1 MSSLSSAPAKGAVAK
16 LNSPRGRLWLSVSA
30 LAILFVLSAGYAAPE
45 QANVALDAIA
55 WPWRKFPTT
64 PYRLGLDLKGGTR
77 LVYEA
82 DVTKVPADQQSDS
95 LDGVRDVIER
105 RVNAFG
111 VAEPLIQTAKTG
123 DHWRVIVELAGVLD
137 INQAI
142 QLIGETPLLE
152 FKEEKTGAIAT
163 ELTAEQKKDMDAK
176 NAEAKK
182 RAEEILKEATK
193 PGADFDT
200 LFQSKNEA
208 IGIVSANGDLGM
220 VTEDNPQV
228 GDLVKA
234 VKNDKTKT
242 PYTYSKVIE
251 TLDAY
256 NIVRV
261 EGVNDKI
268 KEVSASH
275 ILVCFEGKDRCETKT
290 SRADAEKLIQEL
302 KTKATNN
309 NFASLAKEFSTDPTA
324 KTNGG
329 DLGFFGTGAMA
340 KPFEEAAMQSSVGAI
355 VGPIETGFG
364 FHIIYKTGE
373 RLVPSPKP
381 EYRLRRITTRKTT
394 KEDILG
400 PQDQYQYTGLG
411 GKQLKSASV
420 QFDPNTGEPLVSI
433 QFDDEGGKLF
443 AEITKRNVGKPLAI
457 YLDGVPIS
465 IPRVQSV
472 IEGGTAVITGNFTV
486 PEANL
491 LKQRLN
497 AGALPVPI
505 HLLSQQI
512 VGASLGAESIAKS
525 LQAGIYGVIAII
537 VFMLLLY
544 RLPGLIASIALLM
557 YIALTLSLFK
567 LGGITLTFAGIAGV
581 LLSIGMAVDA
591 NILIFER
598 MKEELRW
605 GKHLDEALREGFARA
620 WTSIRDSN
628 LSSLITCIVLYTFS
642 SSNIKGFAITLAL
655 GIAVSLFSAISVTRV
670 LLKWILPWVRKHGW
684 MFAGARINE

>member
-1 MSSLSSAPAKGAVAK
+1 MRSIPSVPVKGAYTK
-16 LNSPRGRLWLSVSA
+16 LNSPRGRVWLSVAA
-30 LAILFVLSAGYAAPE
+30 LAVLFILSAGYAAPE
-45 QANVALDAIA
+45 HANWALDKIA
-55 WPWRKFPTT
+55 WPWKKFPITA
-64 PYRLGLDLKGGTR
+64 YRLGLDLKGGTR

-82 DVTKVPADQQSDS
+82 DVTKVPSSQQSES

-111 VAEPLIQTAKTG
+111 VSEPLIQTAKTG
-123 DHWRVIVELAGVLD
+123 EHWRVVVELAGIQD

-142 QLIGETPLLE
+142 KLIGETPLLE
-152 FKEEKTGAIAT
+152 FKEQKASPTAT
-163 ELTAEQKKDMDAK
+163 ELTAEQKKSMDSK
-176 NAEAKK
+176 NVEAKK
-182 RAEEILKEATK
+182 RADDILKEAIK
-193 PGADFDT
+193 PGADFDK
-200 LFQSKNEA
+200 LFQAKNEA
-208 IGIVSANGDLGM
+208 IGVVSANGDVGLI
-220 VTEDNPQV
+220 TEDNPQV
-228 GDLVKA
+228 GGLVKA
-234 VKNDKTKT
+234 VKNEKTTT
-242 PYTYSKVIE
+242 PYTYGKVVE
-251 TLDAY
+251 TSDSY

-261 EGVNDKI
+261 ESINDKQ

-275 ILVCFEGKDRCETKT
+275 ILICFDGKQKCITKL
-290 SRADAEKLIQEL
+290 SRADAEKQIKDL
-302 KTKATNN
+302 KTKATKD
-309 NFASLAKEFSTDPTA
+309 NFAALAKEFSTDPSA
-324 KTNGG
+324 KTNSGN
-329 DLGFFGTGAMA
+329 LGFFASGAMA
-340 KPFEEAAMQSSVGAI
+340 KPFEEAAMQASVGSI
-355 VGPIETGFG
+355 VGPIETDFG
-364 FHIIYKTGE
+364 FHLIYKTGE
-373 RLVPSPKP
+373 RLIARPKS
-381 EYRLRRITTRKTT
+381 EYHLKRITARKTT

-400 PQDQYQYTGLG
+400 PQDPYEYTGLG
-411 GKQLKSASV
+411 GKQLKTASV

-433 QFDDEGGKLF
+433 QFNDEGSKMF
-443 AEITKRNVGKPLAI
+443 ADITKRNVGKPLAI

-512 VGASLGAESIAKS
+512 VGASLGADSIAKS
-525 LQAGIYGVIAII
+525 LRAGIYGVLAII
-537 VFMLLLY
+537 LFMLLFY
-544 RLPGLIASIALLM
+544 RLPGLIASLALLM
-557 YIALTLSLFK
+557 YISITLSIFK
-567 LGGITLTFAGIAGV
+567 LTGITLTFAGIAGV

-628 LSSLITCIVLYTFS
+628 LSSLITCVVLYTFS

-670 LLKWILPWVRKHGW
+670 LLKFVLPWVRKHGW
-684 MFAGARINE
+684 MFAGARVNE